1 MADKNKKTT
10 ASKKETKSKTDSLSK
25 STPETK
31 NTDNP
36 ENPTSESTPA
46 TKNTDNPGNATSESK
61 GYTIGE
67 RQKPVTDTYR
77 ASWDRIFRK
86 R

>member
-1 MADKNKKTT
+1 MTDKDKKTTAKDKKTT
-10 ASKKETKSKTDSLSK
+10 ASKKETKSKPDSQSK
-25 STPETK
+25 STAESK
-31 NTDNP
+31 NTD
-36 ENPTSESTPA
+36 SSDTPA
-46 TKNTDNPGNATSESK
+46 SEPK

>member
-10 ASKKETKSKTDSLSK
+10 ASKKETKSKTDSQSK
-25 STPETK
+25 
-31 NTDNP
+31 
-36 ENPTSESTPA
+36 STPA

>member
-1 MADKNKKTT
+1 MADKDKKTPPK
-10 ASKKETKSKTDSLSK
+10 KKETKSKPDSQSK
-25 STPETK
+25 SAPETK
-31 NTDNP
+31 NTDNS
-36 ENPTSESTPA
+36 ENPASAP
-46 TKNTDNPGNATSESK
+46 K